1 MFTWYRRRK
10 YREKVEAT
18 TGLLLRGFPGLHKSA
33 HGNSK
38 RAATKA
44 IEDAFAG
51 NRNPYELGLAF
62 ATGYL
67 TSFLEHDLSA
77 EKRAECLRIW
87 EEHRDYGF
95 GTAFRHV
102 MSVAYGLTQSFD
114 VDPLAMNA
122 SVNEVLDTLR
132 GIPPEQ
138 RHSNRMREYQWH
150 TDPEN
155 IRRKAEFLRS
165 YQAR

>member
-18 TGLLLRGFPGLHKSA
+18 TGLLLKGFPGLYKSA

-62 ATGYL
+62 ARGYL

-77 EKRAECLRIW
+77 EKRA
-87 EEHRDYGF
+87 
-95 GTAFRHV
+95 
-102 MSVAYGLTQSFD
+102 
-114 VDPLAMNA
+114 DPLAMNA

-138 RHSNRMREYQWH
+138 RRSNRMREYQWH